1 MTENYKNQRMKK
13 VLKILKYSIIT
24 IVVLILVFI
33 AIVYIKSPG
42 VADIVRNNDGNIPKN
57 SISTIVTIP
66 VGEIQQTIIIRG
78 EDNTKPVLL
87 FLHGGPGTP
96 EFLLMK
102 NIGLNLEQEFVV
114 AYWEQRG
121 SGKSYFKDI
130 PAESMSLPQMIS
142 DAVEVS
148 KYLQIQFK
156 QNKIYLMGHSW
167 GTLLGTMLA
176 YQHPSLFHS
185 YIGIGQIGHQYDGEK
200 ISLNWIKKMAKSL
213 KNKSDV
219 EIINTLVLPDSLANL
234 QTWMDYFGPQRGF
247 VNKYGGGMSHKK
259 INSTK
264 IYKTFLFDTP
274 EYTFRNK
281 INYSKGARFSKHLF
295 DDVIQANLIQEVD
308 SISIPVHIIQGIHDY
323 MTPLKSAK
331 DFFTQLK
338 APEKNFYQF
347 DHSAH
352 FPFIDEPY
360 KFNKIIEKI
369 VLGEK

>member
-1 MTENYKNQRMKK
+1 MKK
-13 VLKILKYSIIT
+13 ILKTIKYSIIT
-24 IVVLILVFI
+24 IVVIVLVFI
-33 AIVYIKSPG
+33 AIVFIKSPG

-57 SISTIVTIP
+57 AISTIVTIP

-96 EFLLMK
+96 EFPFMK

-121 SGKSYFKDI
+121 AGKSYFKDI
-130 PAESMSLPQMIS
+130 PVESMSLPQMIS

-148 KYLQIQFK
+148 EYLQIQFK

-167 GTLLGTMLA
+167 GSFLGTMLA
-176 YQHPSLFHS
+176 YQHPNHFHS
-185 YIGIGQIGHQYDGEK
+185 YIGIGQVSHQYYGEK
-200 ISLNWIKKMAKSL
+200 ISLNWIKKMAKNL

-219 EIINTLVLPDSLANL
+219 EIINTLVFPDSLADN
-234 QTWMDYFGPQRGF
+234 QTWMDYLIPQRDF
-247 VNKYGGGMSHKK
+247 VNKYGGGFSHK
-259 INSTK
+259 NYNLTNL
-264 IYKTFLFDTP
+264 YKTILFDSP

-281 INYSKGARFSKHLF
+281 INYLEGALFSPMHLW
-295 DDVIQANLIQEVD
+295 DDVIQTNLIQEVD

-323 MTPLKSAK
+323 QTPLKPAK

-352 FPFIDEPY
+352 FPFIDEPN

-369 VLGEK
+369 VLGEN